1 MGVENKWHFNLQRR
15 YRTGKLNKITDV
27 PGVKVGHLTL
37 QQGDDNTGVTA
48 IIPAPGNLF
57 KQKLLAGDKVLNGF
71 GKTAGLVQVDE
82 LGTLETPILMT
93 NTFAVGTCLNALID
107 YSLKDNP
114 DIGLTTGTVNPVVME
129 CNDGD
134 LNDIRARHVTEA
146 NALSALAA
154 AQTADPNFAEGGV
167 GAGTGMT
174 CMGFKG
180 GIGSASR
187 TVEIAGKTYHLGCL
201 LNSNFGFFG
210 NLRAGDFLIGEALR
224 NAVLDRA
231 KQEHNPKYTRYL
243 PDKDKGSVVMVI
255 ATDAPL
261 SSRQLRRLSTRTSMG
276 LARTGSYSGDGSGD
290 IAVAFS
296 TANRIDHNAQSAYQV
311 EVLPD
316 SLLDDLFQA
325 TVETVEESVLSSLVH
340 AKTTTG
346 IRDNTFYSLADFLQ

>member
-1 MGVENKWHFNLQRR
+1 MGLENKWHINLQRR
-15 YRTGKLNKITDV
+15 YSTGKLNKITDV
-27 PGVKVGHLTL
+27 PGVKVGHFTV
-37 QQGDDNTGVTA
+37 QQGDNHTGITA
-48 IIPAPGNLF
+48 IVPASGNLF
-57 KQKLLAGDKVLNGF
+57 KQKLLAGSKVLNGF

-82 LGTLETPILMT
+82 LGTLETPILLS

-114 DIGLTTGTVNPVVME
+114 EIGVTTGTVNPIAME

-134 LNDIRARHVTEA
+134 LNDIRARFLTEKD
-146 NALSALAA
+146 
-154 AQTADPNFAEGGV
+154 AQTALDRADTDFAEGGV
-167 GAGTGMT
+167 GAGAGMT

-187 TVEIAGKTYHLGCL
+187 AVNIAGQTYHLGCL
-201 LNSNFGFFG
+201 LNSNFGSFG
-210 NLRAGDFLIGEALR
+210 NLRAGDFFMGEALR
-224 NAVLDRA
+224 HEVLTRAVRE
-231 KQEHNPKYTRYL
+231 QNPKYTRYL

-261 SSRQLRRLSTRTSMG
+261 SSRQLRRLCTRTSMG

-290 IAVAFS
+290 IALAFS
-296 TANRIDHNAQSAYQV
+296 TANRVSHTADSAFEV
-311 EVLPD
+311 KVLPD
-316 SLLDDLFQA
+316 PLLDDLFQA

-346 IRDNTFYSLADFLQ
+346 IRGNTFYSLADFI

>member
-1 MGVENKWHFNLQRR
+1 MGVEDKWHFNLQRR
-15 YRTGKLNKITDV
+15 YPIGELNKITDV
-27 PGVKVGHLTL
+27 PGVKVAHTTVR
-37 QQGDDNTGVTA
+37 QGDANTGVTA
-48 IIPAPGNLF
+48 IIPVAGNLF

-71 GKTAGLVQVDE
+71 GKTTGLVQIDE

-114 DIGLTTGTVNPVVME
+114 EIGITTGTVNPVVME

-134 LNDIRARHVTEA
+134 LNDIRTRNVTEKD
-146 NALSALAA
+146 ALQALAA
-154 AQTADPNFAEGGV
+154 AETASPNFVEGGV

-187 TVEIAGKTYHLGCL
+187 VVKIAGQTYHLGCL

-224 NAVLDRA
+224 SAVLDRA
-231 KQEHNPKYTRYL
+231 KRENNPKYTRYL
-243 PDKDKGSVVMVI
+243 PAKDKGSVVMVI

-296 TANRIDHNAQSAYQV
+296 TANRIDHNAAAPFRV
-311 EVLPD
+311 KVLPD
-316 SLLDDLFQA
+316 ALLDDLFQA

-340 AKTTTG
+340 ATTTTG
-346 IRDNTFYSLADFLQ
+346 VRGNTFYSLADFL